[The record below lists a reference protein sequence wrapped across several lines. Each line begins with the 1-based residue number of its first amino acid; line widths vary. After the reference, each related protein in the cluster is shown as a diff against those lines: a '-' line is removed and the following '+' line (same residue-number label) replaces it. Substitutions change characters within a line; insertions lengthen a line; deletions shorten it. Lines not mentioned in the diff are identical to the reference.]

1 MAQYPNKEFQQ
12 IYDNLRA
19 SLGSDDE
26 LRSRIEAALRPMYDQ
41 SRAQLEE
48 QRRANNAAI
57 DTDAYSRGMGNST
70 WVTDAKLQQLRGMN
84 NSMATLDANYNNQ
97 LFGAL
102 YEALKDRDDTAY
114 NQAMQWWQIG
124 QKRGGGS
131 GKPNTTLTV
140 TENPLMSFDEWAAM
154 YGTPEQPQVAVPN
167 ASPSAVPNTGNK
179 KYRSAGGGGGGRLG
193 QVSVKQ

>member
-1 MAQYPNKEFQQ
+1 MAQYPNKEFQK

-70 WVTDAKLQQLRGMN
+70 WVTDAKLQQLRGMS

-102 YEALKDRDDTAY
+102 YDALKDRDDTAY

-124 QKRGGGS
+124 QKKSGGS
-131 GKPNTTLTV
+131 GGRTPAFTLTETPPKKTLTWEQWLAQQRDTKQ
-140 TENPLMSFDEWAAM
+140 TELIPRPVGGKVGGQLGGSN
-154 YGTPEQPQVAVPN
+154 VPM
-167 ASPSAVPNTGNK
+167 V
-179 KYRSAGGGGGGRLG
+179 RE
-193 QVSVKQ
+193 